1 MIAVAESI
9 KSIEERVAELL
20 AEAPPLTDEERE
32 IAVRLLVMP
41 PKPNAPKVGRR
52 HSASERAA

>member
-1 MIAVAESI
+1 MIAVAKPI
-9 KSIEERVAELL
+9 KTIKERVAELL

-41 PKPNAPKVGRR
+41 PSPVTQKVARRRSAPG
-52 HSASERAA
+52 RAA